1 MRVLRERPHAGSRF
15 VTAQARCLCVRELRE
30 PRLLLHCFVANGSFD
45 PISVLTQ
52 REPITNAIEAYQA
65 FDAREPGWIKVKLE
79 P

>member
-1 MRVLRERPHAGSRF
+1 
-15 VTAQARCLCVRELRE
+15 VRELRE

-52 REPITNAIEAYQA
+52 REPITNAIEAYQS

>member
-1 MRVLRERPHAGSRF
+1 M
-15 VTAQARCLCVRELRE
+15 
-30 PRLLLHCFVANGSFD
+30 LLHCFVANGSFD